1 MTLVDPYANSRAAW
15 TAWQAGRARILGTN
29 RPLHHIDWL
38 TLTNGLERLHARRD
52 WATTH
57 GATARDI
64 DRLDGWIATVK
75 AQLMKAER

>member
-1 MTLVDPYANSRAAW
+1 MSIVDPYANSRAAW
-15 TAWQAGRARILGTN
+15 TAWQAGRAGILCTS

-52 WATTH
+52 CAVTH

-64 DRLDGWIATVK
+64 DRIDGWIASVQ